1 MMFHA
6 SGAQDETALEAHV
19 SVLSIALHEVPI
31 AKEAA
36 GGLVAGLLDVGHG
49 WPKPQVPC
57 FALWAFNLVRQ
68 TM

>member
-36 GGLVAGLLDVGHG
+36 GGLVAG
-49 WPKPQVPC
+49 
-57 FALWAFNLVRQ
+57 
-68 TM
+68 